1 MRRLSRTQLDNT
13 VGDIITAL
21 APSEASAV
29 LTELSSAVGGVPT
42 DQRAEASQ
50 AGQLLFF
57 RSDQAVGRSAV
68 TAHYQIGLAAGAA
81 LSTPERL
88 NAMGFDCATNGDSAD
103 DAECV
108 DRLVRRIGAL
118 THRRPLMDD
127 EFAFFRRETYAGDSV
142 DQVDLADLIAKLF
155 VQAHFVF
162 HVEGVG
168 ALNAYETANRLS
180 YHLWDTMPDE
190 ALFEAAASGRLLTD
204 EGWQEEIQRMTADV
218 RVENMV
224 RSLLLEWLR
233 FDQLNMPSSGNGA
246 DFDAITEGL
255 ELDAGFDDA
264 VEAEI
269 VDLFLHT
276 LRSGGSFEDFF
287 LSDVTTT
294 THPVLASIYGVE
306 PASEGGTVALGPER
320 RGLLTRVGA
329 LLSRAEVALP
339 AINSITHPILRG
351 VFVRRQIVCDNLPAA
366 PGGAMDN
373 LPTVDRS
380 VTGSREA
387 TDILTGTTACSG
399 CHARI
404 NPAGYALE
412 SFDAIGRLRTDEP
425 LFDQDGA
432 ETMRLPIDD
441 GATLPE
447 APEGI
452 NGGAALSQALYDSEK
467 VGACFARHYVRFTLG
482 RSERITEDGCALR
495 AVDEAIDEGRPLREV
510 MTEPLLSPSFRQR
523 AEPGLP
529 GVDR

>member
-1 MRRLSRTQLDNT
+1 M
-13 VGDIITAL
+13 
-21 APSEASAV
+21 
-29 LTELSSAVGGVPT
+29 
-42 DQRAEASQ
+42 
-50 AGQLLFF
+50 
-57 RSDQAVGRSAV
+57 
-68 TAHYQIGLAAGAA
+68 
-81 LSTPERL
+81 
-88 NAMGFDCATNGDSAD
+88 
-103 DAECV
+103 
-108 DRLVRRIGAL
+108 
-118 THRRPLMDD
+118 
-127 EFAFFRRETYAGDSV
+127 
-142 DQVDLADLIAKLF
+142 
-155 VQAHFVF
+155 
-162 HVEGVG
+162 
-168 ALNAYETANRLS
+168 
-180 YHLWDTMPDE
+180 
-190 ALFEAAASGRLLTD
+190 
-204 EGWQEEIQRMTADV
+204 
-218 RVENMV
+218 
-224 RSLLLEWLR
+224 
-233 FDQLNMPSSGNGA
+233 
-246 DFDAITEGL
+246 
-255 ELDAGFDDA
+255 
-264 VEAEI
+264 
-269 VDLFLHT
+269 
-276 LRSGGSFEDFF
+276 
-287 LSDVTTT
+287 TTT

-306 PASEGGTVALGPER
+306 RASEGGTVALGPER

-329 LLSRAEVALP
+329 LLSRAEIALP

-387 TDILTGTTACSG
+387 TDILTGSTACSG
-399 CHARI
+399 CHSRI

-412 SFDAIGRLRTDEP
+412 SFDAIGRIRTDEP

-495 AVDEAIDEGRPLREV
+495 EVDEAIDEGRPLREV

-529 GVDR
+529 GDDR